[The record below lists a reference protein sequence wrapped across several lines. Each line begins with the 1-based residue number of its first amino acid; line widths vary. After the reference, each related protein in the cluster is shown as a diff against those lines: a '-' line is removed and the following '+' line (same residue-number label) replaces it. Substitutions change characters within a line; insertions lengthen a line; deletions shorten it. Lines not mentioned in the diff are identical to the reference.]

1 VVSDPIKDKGR
12 LRFFVCG
19 AQGRFELMRLNR
31 DRSAANQALDQARR
45 GDIVVLPNAP
55 VQADGIRVAVDTV
68 VGIG

>member
-1 VVSDPIKDKGR
+1 VSDPIKDKGR

-31 DRSAANQALDQARR
+31 DRSAANHALDQARR

-55 VQADGIRVAVDTV
+55 VQADSIRVVGDTAVEA
-68 VGIG
+68 G